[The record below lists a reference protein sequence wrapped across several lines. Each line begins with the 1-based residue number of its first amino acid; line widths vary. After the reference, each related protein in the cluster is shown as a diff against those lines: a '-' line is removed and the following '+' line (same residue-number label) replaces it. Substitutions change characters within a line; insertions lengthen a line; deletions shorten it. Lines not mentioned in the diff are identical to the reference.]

1 MTKKKTKEEEK
12 KETLQSS
19 FEKLSLKTRVVIAIA
34 LCTMLFIFYFLFIR
48 EVVEVTKPVELTERE
63 YISLLST
70 LDNIEWK
77 VRKGD
82 EERLGYPTRVRTE
95 KKDSALSLIV
105 STTKREVTYHFS
117 YRDKAIKGFINST
130 LYTLSY
136 SSSSNERNKAL
147 SLYSRDDK
155 IVLYEKN

>member
-12 KETLQSS
+12 RETLKSS

-63 YISLLST
+63 YISLLTT

-82 EERLGYPTRVRTE
+82 EEKLGYPTRVRTE
-95 KKDSALSLIV
+95 KKDSALSLII
-105 STTKREVTYHFS
+105 SDTKREVRYHFS
-117 YRDKAIKGFINST
+117 YRDKEVKGFINST

-136 SSSSNERNKAL
+136 SSSSSERNKAL
-147 SLYSRDDK
+147 SLYCKNEK

>member
-82 EERLGYPTRVRTE
+82 EEKLGYPTRVRTE
-95 KKDSALSLIV
+95 KKDSAISLII
-105 STTKREVTYHFS
+105 SDTKREVRYHFS
-117 YRDKAIKGFINST
+117 YRDKEVKGFINST

-136 SSSSNERNKAL
+136 SSSRSERNKAL
-147 SLYSRDDK
+147 SLYCKNEK
-155 IVLYEKN
+155 IVLYEK

>member
-12 KETLQSS
+12 KETLKSS
-19 FEKLSLKTRVVIAIA
+19 FEKLSLKTRVVIAIV
-34 LCTMLFIFYFLFIR
+34 LVVILFIFYFLFIR
-48 EVVEVTKPVELTERE
+48 EVVEVTKPIELTERE

-70 LDNIEWK
+70 LDNTEWRI
-77 VRKGD
+77 RKGD
-82 EERLGYPTRVRTE
+82 EEKLGYPTRVRTE
-95 KKDSALSLIV
+95 KKDSALALIV
-105 STTKREVTYHFS
+105 SDTKREVRYHFS

-147 SLYSRDDK
+147 SLYSKDEK
-155 IVLYEKN
+155 IVLYEK